1 MRWVALAIG
10 GLLNAGMALA
20 ANPQAVMGLW
30 WTQDHD
36 GIVELYPCTQGVCG
50 RVAGIVTFEP
60 DGSAPRDLH
69 NRSRCRL
76 ALINGG
82 KPDADG
88 VWDSRITN
96 PDDDKTYTI
105 RLRVDPDGR
114 LRMRGYI
121 GIPLLGQT
129 VYWTRFD
136 QHLTADCHIRN

>member
-1 MRWVALAIG
+1 MVAVALLA
-10 GLLNAGMALA
+10 AGKAGA

-36 GIVELYPCTQGVCG
+36 GIVELYPCIQGLCG
-50 RVAGIVTFEP
+50 RVAGIVTFKP
-60 DGSAPRDLH
+60 DGSAPTDLH
-69 NRSRCRL
+69 GNSRCRL

-82 KPDADG
+82 KPDSGG
-88 VWDSRITN
+88 VWDSKITN

-105 RLRVDPDGR
+105 RLQVDPDGR

-129 VYWTRFD
+129 VFWTRYN
-136 QHLTADCHIRN
+136 QHLTADCHLRN